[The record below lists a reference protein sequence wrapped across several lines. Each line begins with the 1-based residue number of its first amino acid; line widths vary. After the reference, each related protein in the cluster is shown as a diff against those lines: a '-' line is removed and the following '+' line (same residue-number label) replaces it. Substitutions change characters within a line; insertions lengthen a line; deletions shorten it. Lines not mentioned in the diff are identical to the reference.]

1 MLTELDPL
9 ADAALPV
16 AEFRDHLKLGTGF
29 ADADAQDGALGA
41 YLRAALAAIEG
52 RIGKALIARR
62 FRWRIAAWRAPDAQP
77 LPLAPVSEI
86 LALET
91 VDRDGTA
98 VAVPAERFAL
108 VPDFQ
113 RPKIAATGAALP
125 AIPTEGTAQIEFRAG
140 FGAAWT
146 DVPVDLRQ
154 AVLMLAARYYEGR
167 HEGALQAGGTAL
179 PFGVLA
185 LIERWRTVRVLGG
198 GRT

>member
-1 MLTELDPL
+1 MLTELEPL

-16 AEFRDHLKLGTGF
+16 TELRDHLKLGTGF
-29 ADADAQDGALGA
+29 ADADAQDGALRA

-52 RIGKALIARR
+52 RIGKALFARR
-62 FRWRIAAWRAPDAQP
+62 FRWQVAAWRTPDAQP
-77 LPLAPVSEI
+77 LPLAPVGEI
-86 LALET
+86 LALAT

-125 AIPTEGTAQIEFRAG
+125 AIPTDGSVQIEFRAG
-140 FGAAWT
+140 FGAAWS
-146 DVPVDLRQ
+146 DVPADLRQ

-167 HEGALQAGGTAL
+167 HDGALEAGGAAL

-198 GRT
+198 GPA